1 LVSRFWN
8 RDYAFKVGGLT
19 EDAVEIPT
27 GNAIIPTGGE
37 VLKPGFKSF
46 VTDYL
51 RLICR
56 LVVVDVL
63 ACCCTTARFDEWQYS
78 AKLPVKTGSTLLIR
92 IRDTGVGGNDYGVY
106 VRFHML
112 CPYYTIL
119 GIVSR
124 ALSGLNAHWTAQTMA
139 EEFARLRAAAED

>member
-1 LVSRFWN
+1 M
-8 RDYAFKVGGLT
+8 T

-37 VLKPGFKSF
+37 VLKPGFEPF
-46 VTDYL
+46 VTDDL
-51 RLICR
+51 WLVRR

-63 ACCCTTARFDEWQYS
+63 VCCSTAARFDEWQYS

-92 IRDTGVGGNDYGVY
+92 IRDTGVRGNDYGVY
-106 VRFHML
+106 VRFHLL
-112 CPYYTIL
+112 CPYYTTL

-124 ALSGLNAHWTAQTMA
+124 ALSGLNAHWTAATMA
-139 EEFARLRAAAED
+139 EEYGRLRVAADDA